1 MLLLFYWTNTK
12 LVVLLMNWHIKLF
25 RTNTRLTT
33 TQNNY
38 HFDIFLRS
46 VIFLSGI
53 KESHTGL
60 LCFVYHQRCLLFHL
74 CDKKSF
80 QSPPLSFDLDQL
92 NPESGQLVLKKQI
105 NLFQKAC
112 PNKIPNSDQL
122 SSKSW
127 PKFSAKQS
135 IESGSTVCRINFL
148 NIWAHFFP
156 A

>member
-1 MLLLFYWTNTK
+1 MLLSFYWINTK
-12 LVVLLMNWHIKLF
+12 LAVLLMNWHIKLF

-80 QSPPLSFDLDQL
+80 QSPPLSFDPDQL
-92 NPESGQLVLKKQI
+92 NPESE
-105 NLFQKAC
+105 
-112 PNKIPNSDQL
+112 
-122 SSKSW
+122 SKSL
-127 PKFSAKQS
+127 SKQAS
-135 IESGSTVCRINFL
+135 KIRLIEFEKLTKLFGKATNWEWKHCIM
-148 NIWAHFFP
+148 
-156 A
+156 